1 MILALTLSVL
11 TIGLPG
17 ASFVDEEQNM
27 ANKLV
32 LNRTV
37 ALDGKLWLVAADP
50 QNVGKKDGWFKAL
63 RPEAKNAP
71 VPGTIQQVLPGYS
84 GYAWYW
90 RKLVIP
96 KNPHADGHYLVRFWD
111 LDYIGEVWVNG
122 MPVGSHEGA
131 QQRFDLDI
139 TKAVK
144 PGVTNLIAI
153 RVLSPFGAPIDGIDR
168 SQTPHGALRDF
179 NLGGLIDSV
188 ELMIRPYV
196 FHDDLFVK
204 PDWRTGAVEVDATV
218 KNPDG
223 GNASAVWHLSI
234 APASGGEPVA
244 QTTVKLDLLGGDT
257 AVQARLRVPSHVLW
271 DLKNPYLYRL
281 TSRLCL
287 KGTASADETSTR
299 FGFRDFRFADG
310 FFRLNGKRIFWS
322 SAHTGADTPI
332 TISVPLDPSMVRKD
346 LLNLKL
352 CGFAGIRFIS
362 MLGKRAQLDMADE
375 LGLLVFEESYAS
387 WMLSDSP
394 QLAERFDRSLTGMV
408 LRDRNHPSV
417 AMWGLLNETGP
428 GPVCDHA
435 RNSLP
440 LMRKLDPTRA
450 VMFSSGRFD
459 SESFLNGLVIWKP
472 ETGFAPAIAYNPKA
486 YSISGVTLFRSKEAS
501 AIPGVNGEFSC
512 ARFTAPE
519 DGEYTVTA
527 KFRGSGTFTISDVYV
542 FGVGKP
548 LFGSSIN
555 KKGLGDR
562 AIYEG
567 SVRLAK
573 GEIVDFVVGGS
584 TPSGGAWYEK
594 WGNNTSLEIEVNAPN
609 RQVYRL
615 ASGISVSQSTFGP
628 WSLGWMPAGASPDPS
643 QFKLYG
649 LPHSETNA
657 TNGSISNPGSQVWE
671 NLLGDQHYYP
681 RVPHRE
687 LEIARLRTIAIDDKP
702 MFLSEYGIGSG
713 VDMSRFIA
721 NCEMLGHGS
730 DDRLAGLKAQ
740 YEAFKNDFARL
751 KLEDEFASPQDFLQ
765 MSVEREGAMKA
776 IGLNALRSNPNLV
789 GYGMTG
795 LNDPL
800 ECGEGFITAFRELKK
815 GTTDAIYDGLAPV
828 KLCAFAEPVQ
838 VYSGSKVR
846 LEAVLSNLDTLP
858 PGKYPVRVQA
868 VDPNGKKV
876 LDERVTMTIAS
887 KSASFVTPV
896 FDRYVKVEGPA
907 GKYRFIV
914 QFESGAAATGGESDF
929 YVANQAEMPAVK
941 SDVALWGSDPFLEAW
956 LAKSGI
962 RHHSYTLGSNL
973 PETILVSASA
983 PAQNDDKVWQDLVDR
998 IKAGS
1003 TAVFLCPDVFAKGDQ
1018 PLGWL
1023 PLDQKGYLSFVSE
1036 FTFPQVYPKDEWC
1049 KRHPIF
1055 EGLPT
1060 GLMDHTFY
1068 REMIPDFQ
1076 YAGLPTPD
1084 EAVAGAFRT
1093 SMPGAYL
1100 CNSFVSVYKLGK
1112 GRIVLNAL
1120 RIRQELGS
1128 DPVAERLLRNMLRF
1142 AGE

>member
-1 MILALTLSVL
+1 MSIPITIALFACLASA
-11 TIGLPG
+11 G
-17 ASFVDEEQNM
+17 ANQKEERPM
-27 ANKLV
+27 SDGVV
-32 LNRTV
+32 LNQTIS
-37 ALDGKLWLVAADP
+37 LNGNSWQLAADP
-50 QNVGKKDGWFKAL
+50 QNVGKKDGWFNVA

-71 VPGTIQQVLPGYS
+71 VPGTIQQVLPGYA

-90 RKLVIP
+90 KNLVIP
-96 KNPHADGHYLVRFWD
+96 KNPHKAGTYLLRFWD

-122 MPVGSHEGA
+122 KPVGSHEGA

-144 PGVTNLIAI
+144 PGVKNLIAI
-153 RVLSPFGAPIDGIDR
+153 RVLSPYGAPIDGISR
-168 SQTPHGALRDF
+168 GQTPHGALRDF
-179 NLGGLIDSV
+179 NLGGLIDGV
-188 ELMIRPYV
+188 ELLIRPSLYQ
-196 FHDDLFVK
+196 DDLFVK
-204 PDWRTGAVEVDATV
+204 PNWRTGQVEVELVTNNSVHRPLAATLRV
-218 KNPDG
+218 EISP
-223 GNASAVWHLSI
+223 AV
-234 APASGGEPVA
+234 GGEPIVQA
-244 QTTVKLDLLGGDT
+244 STKLYLTSGQNS
-257 AVQARLRVPSHVLW
+257 AEARLRVPNHILW
-271 DLKNPYLYRL
+271 DLKNPYLYRATCRL
-281 TSRLCL
+281 TVDGSPYF
-287 KGTASADETSTR
+287 DQVSTR

-322 SAHTGADTPI
+322 SAHTGADTPV

-352 CGFAGIRFIS
+352 CGFTGIRFIS

-375 LGLLVFEESYAS
+375 LGLLVYEESYAS

-394 QLAERFDRSLTGMV
+394 QLAERFDRSLTGML

-417 AMWGLLNETGP
+417 VMWGLLNETGL
-428 GPVCDHA
+428 GPICDHA

-459 SESFLNGLVIWKP
+459 SESFLNGLVVWKP
-472 ETGFAPAIAYNPKA
+472 EAGFAPAIAYNPKA
-486 YSISGVTLFRSKEAS
+486 YSISGVTLFRSKEVS
-501 AIPGVNGEFSC
+501 AIPGVNGEFSSV
-512 ARFTAPE
+512 RFVAPK
-519 DGEYTVTA
+519 DGEYSVLA
-527 KFRGSGTFTISDVYV
+527 KFRGTGTYSISDVFV
-542 FGVGKP
+542 LGAGKS
-548 LFGSSIN
+548 LFASSIN

-567 SVRLAK
+567 TVNLAK
-573 GEIVDFVVGGS
+573 GETVDFAVGGN
-584 TPSGGAWYEK
+584 TPAGGAWYEK
-594 WGNNTSLEIEVNAPN
+594 WNNNTSLDLEV
-609 RQVYRL
+609 
-615 ASGISVSQSTFGP
+615 SGVGRRFVLSAK
-628 WSLGWMPAGASPDPS
+628 SLVKQNPDGEWQFGWMPAGATPDPA
-643 QFKLYG
+643 LYRLFG
-649 LPHSETNA
+649 QPQTEAKT
-657 TNGSISNPGSQVWE
+657 TNGSISNPGSLVWE
-671 NLLGDQHYYP
+671 NLFGDQHYYP

-702 MFLSEYGIGSG
+702 EFLSEYGIGSG
-713 VDMSRFIA
+713 VDMARFIA
-721 NCEMLGHGS
+721 NCEMLGYGAS
-730 DDRLAGLKAQ
+730 DRLPGLRAQ
-740 YEAFKNDFARL
+740 YETFKNDFARL
-751 KLEDEFASPQDFLQ
+751 KLEEEFASPQDFLQ
-765 MSVEREGAMKA
+765 KAVEREAAMKA
-776 IGLNALRSNPNLV
+776 LGLNALRSNPNLV

-815 GTTDAIYDGLAPV
+815 GTTDAIYEGLAPV

-838 VYSGSKVR
+838 NYPWASIR
-846 LEAVLSNLDTLP
+846 LQASLSNFDVLP
-858 PGKYPVRVQA
+858 AGNYPVRIQV
-868 VDPNGKKV
+868 VDPFGRKV
-876 LDERVTMTIAS
+876 LDKHISVKVS
-887 KSASFVTPV
+887 QDSASFVTPV
-896 FDRYVKVEGPA
+896 FDEFIPIGDRI

-914 QFESGAAATGGESDF
+914 QFESGAAATGGEADF
-929 YVANQAEMPAVK
+929 YVSDSSYMPEVK
-941 SDVALWGSDPFLEAW
+941 SNIALWGSDPELEAR
-956 LAKSGI
+956 LTRI
-962 RHHSYTLGSNL
+962 RINHHGYEVGSNRN
-973 PETILVSASA
+973 ETILVSMAA
-983 PAQNDDKVWQDLVDR
+983 PAPNDDRVWQDLVDR

-1023 PLDQKGYLSFVSE
+1023 PLEQKGYLDFVSE

-1076 YAGLPTPD
+1076 FAGMPTPD

-1112 GRIVLNAL
+1112 GRIILNAL
-1120 RIRQELGS
+1120 RIREELGS
-1128 DPVAERLLRNMLRF
+1128 DPVAERLLRNMLRY
-1142 AGE
+1142 AGN